1 MFDLDGTL
9 IDTMSGFADVAA
21 RLMAEHQGVPT
32 AEGRRQYLATSG
44 IPFRQQLELI
54 CPGHPANQQVSDL
67 FEQQKR
73 VHADSADMDA
83 RTVAALVRMR
93 EAGIKLVVSSNG
105 AQHFVDDFAA
115 RQELVFDLALG
126 FSDGF
131 AKGRPHVDH
140 TCKALGVTASE
151 ILFCGDS
158 LKDGDLAAETGLA
171 FVGRLGTFSREAFR
185 AWNQTSVV
193 VEDAHALAEL
203 VVAQLAA

>member
-21 RLMAEHQGVPT
+21 RLMAEHQGVPV

-54 CPGHPANQQVSDL
+54 SPGHPANPQVSDL
-67 FEQQKR
+67 FEHQKR
-73 VHADSADMDA
+73 AFADGADMDA
-83 RTVAALVRMR
+83 RTIAGLLRLR
-93 EAGIKLVVSSNG
+93 EAGIKIVVSSNG
-105 AQHFVDDFAA
+105 AQHFVDEFAA
-115 RQELVFDLALG
+115 RHDLKFDLVLG
-126 FSDGF
+126 FSEGF
-131 AKGRPHVDH
+131 AKGKPHVDR
-140 TCKALGVTASE
+140 TCKLLDVQPSE

-158 LKDGDLAAETGLA
+158 LKDGDLAAETGLS
-171 FVGRLGTFSREAFR
+171 FVGRLGTFSREDFR
-185 AWNQTSVV
+185 TWNQTSIV